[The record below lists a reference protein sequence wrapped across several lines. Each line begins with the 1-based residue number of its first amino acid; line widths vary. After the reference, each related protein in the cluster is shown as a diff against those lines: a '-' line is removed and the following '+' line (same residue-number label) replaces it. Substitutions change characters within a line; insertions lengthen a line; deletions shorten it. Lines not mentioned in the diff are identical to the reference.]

1 MLKEFIYNLEDL
13 KKEREKLRNLMY
25 IIGKEYVMECQKC
38 GYIFCIEFGITS
50 ERRPE
55 ILNDKSKHP
64 YMKRS
69 HCEEQLNILLSKI
82 NTNITKQYIDIIM
95 RVFKNEKTFAIQSR
109 PQKSILTV
117 KDKKILWKNRTF
129 LEISKDF
136 IQRVLLKDP
145 CTYFFMR
152 QITHTDTHGIKLKK
166 VIVF

>member
-1 MLKEFIYNLEDL
+1 MQHTKHENMLKEFICNLEDL

-38 GYIFCIEFGITS
+38 GYIFCIEFGIRS

-109 PQKSILTV
+109 P
-117 KDKKILWKNRTF
+117 
-129 LEISKDF
+129 
-136 IQRVLLKDP
+136 
-145 CTYFFMR
+145 
-152 QITHTDTHGIKLKK
+152 
-166 VIVF
+166 

>member
-1 MLKEFIYNLEDL
+1 MKRVKQNKDMVMYYFKVGDLLYDYKNMEMFHIWAQMQHTKHENMLKEFIYNLEDL

-38 GYIFCIEFGITS
+38 GYIFCIEFGIRS

-109 PQKSILTV
+109 P
-117 KDKKILWKNRTF
+117 
-129 LEISKDF
+129 
-136 IQRVLLKDP
+136 
-145 CTYFFMR
+145 
-152 QITHTDTHGIKLKK
+152 
-166 VIVF
+166 

>member
-1 MLKEFIYNLEDL
+1 MLKGFIYNLEDL
-13 KKEREKLRNLMY
+13 KKERKKLRNY
-25 IIGKEYVMECQKC
+25 IIGKEYLMECQKC

-50 ERRPE
+50 EGRSE
-55 ILNDKSKHP
+55 ILNGKSKHP

-136 IQRVLLKDP
+136 IQRI
-145 CTYFFMR
+145 Y
-152 QITHTDTHGIKLKK
+152 
-166 VIVF
+166 